1 MSINNKNKLKKDLE
15 ILRNKIN
22 YHNYNYY
29 VLDSPEVTDH
39 EYDILFRKLIEFEG
53 TFPDLVTNDSPSQR
67 VGSLPLSKFESVNHI
82 QQMLSLN
89 NVFHSSDLNSYMDR
103 LEKKL
108 IVSCDDIKFSAEPK
122 LDGLAINLLYK
133 NGILDLAA
141 TRGDGLTGENVT
153 ENIKTIKSIPLKLL
167 GTSIP
172 KIIEI
177 RGEVFISKKGFSDIN
192 SLSDSK
198 QFANPRNAAA
208 GSLRQLDSKVVAN
221 RPLDAIF
228 YAVGHCSDNLNINE
242 HTELLKKLS
251 KWGFKTCDLNEQ
263 VMGQNGCE
271 NFYKKI
277 SLLRDELPYE
287 IDGIVYKVNNLS
299 YQKLL
304 GSISRA
310 PRWAIAH
317 KFPAEEKTTI
327 IDSVRFQV
335 GRTGVLTPVASLK
348 PIEVGGVIV
357 SNATLHNMDEI
368 RKKDV
373 HIGDT
378 VKIRRAGDVIPEI
391 VEVVKKDSSR
401 KKIILPKKCPE
412 CKSAVEK
419 EKEMTFAKCTGGMKC
434 SAQRKGAIIHFVS
447 KKAMDIQGVGE
458 KLIGRLVDEGI
469 LNNISDLYKL
479 NKNVLENFVIST
491 AIRDDSGKKYD
502 ITLGEKSIHNILKSI
517 NNRMEVKL
525 SSFIFSLGI
534 SEVGEV
540 TARILAEKYQS
551 IDNLEKATYNDIIE
565 LKDIGPVAAL
575 NIYNFFKEKSNLDI
589 ISSILKN
596 GLLLKSIDSNA
607 TNLLNKE
614 IYVITGR
621 LENISRKKL
630 EDLIIENGGLVS
642 SSVTKKTFSLI
653 VGLDP
658 GSKLD
663 KAKKFGI
670 KIIKYKEFLKILKL

>member
-1 MSINNKNKLKKDLE
+1 
-15 ILRNKIN
+15 
-22 YHNYNYY
+22 
-29 VLDSPEVTDH
+29 
-39 EYDILFRKLIEFEG
+39 
-53 TFPDLVTNDSPSQR
+53 
-67 VGSLPLSKFESVNHI
+67 
-82 QQMLSLN
+82 
-89 NVFHSSDLNSYMDR
+89 
-103 LEKKL
+103 
-108 IVSCDDIKFSAEPK
+108 
-122 LDGLAINLLYK
+122 
-133 NGILDLAA
+133 
-141 TRGDGLTGENVT
+141 
-153 ENIKTIKSIPLKLL
+153 
-167 GTSIP
+167 
-172 KIIEI
+172 
-177 RGEVFISKKGFSDIN
+177 
-192 SLSDSK
+192 
-198 QFANPRNAAA
+198 
-208 GSLRQLDSKVVAN
+208 
-221 RPLDAIF
+221 
-228 YAVGHCSDNLNINE
+228 
-242 HTELLKKLS
+242 
-251 KWGFKTCDLNEQ
+251 
-263 VMGQNGCE
+263 MGQNGCE

-287 IDGIVYKVNNLS
+287 IDGIVYKVDNLS

-373 HIGDT
+373 YIGDT

-596 GLLLKSIDSNA
+596 GLLFKSIDSNA

-614 IYVITGR
+614 IYVITGK

-670 KIIKYKEFLKILKL
+670 KIIKYKEFLKILKS

>member
-67 VGSLPLSKFESVNHI
+67 VGSLPLSKFESVNHK

-108 IVSCDDIKFSAEPK
+108 IISCDDIKFSAEPE

-141 TRGDGLTGENVT
+141 TRGNGLTGENVT

-221 RPLDAIF
+221 RPLDAFF
-228 YAVGHCSDNLNINE
+228 YAVGHCSENLNINE

-287 IDGIVYKVNNLS
+287 IDGIVYKVDNLS

-458 KLIGRLVDEGI
+458 KLIWRLVDEGI

-502 ITLGEKSIHNILKSI
+502 ITLGEKSIHNILK
-517 NNRMEVKL
+517 
-525 SSFIFSLGI
+525 
-534 SEVGEV
+534 
-540 TARILAEKYQS
+540 
-551 IDNLEKATYNDIIE
+551 
-565 LKDIGPVAAL
+565 
-575 NIYNFFKEKSNLDI
+575 
-589 ISSILKN
+589 
-596 GLLLKSIDSNA
+596 
-607 TNLLNKE
+607 
-614 IYVITGR
+614 
-621 LENISRKKL
+621 
-630 EDLIIENGGLVS
+630 
-642 SSVTKKTFSLI
+642 
-653 VGLDP
+653 
-658 GSKLD
+658 
-663 KAKKFGI
+663 
-670 KIIKYKEFLKILKL
+670 